1 VRLTNRGRPAGEA
14 GTFVADVVSGL
25 VPGVHD
31 GVGGEAEQAA
41 DRAQDR
47 GEVRQGPSGE
57 PGPAGEHQA
66 EPAGCARIVRWS
78 SRTRPVS
85 PSRSRVCRS
94 RCTVT
99 CAKGQSRSIP
109 GWMVPA
115 ATGGGVTV
123 TGALFRGAGSKCSAP
138 GGFVVNRSG
147 ASSTAVR
154 RSAAITRSY
163 SARFACAP
171 PGGGVDVAQEDAQ
184 PARLVCDAGQG
195 AVGSGELDR
204 AADRDPL
211 PAGTEHEG
219 RAGTGRAGRRAWR
232 WRRGPRTPPPAHR

>member
-57 PGPAGEHQA
+57 PGPAGKHQA
-66 EPAGCARIVRWS
+66 EPAGCARRVRWS

-85 PSRSRVCRS
+85 PSRSRVCRG
-94 RCTVT
+94 RCTDVREG
-99 CAKGQSRSIP
+99 AEQIDPKLNGA
-109 GWMVPA
+109 G

-184 PARLVCDAGQG
+184 PARLVGDAGQG

-219 RAGTGRAGRRAWR
+219 RAGTGRAG
-232 WRRGPRTPPPAHR
+232 